1 MVVRALLIL
10 PCNKCIKRG
19 DYSLCRNWRIV
30 LRYVRP
36 FIEAGTLYLAA
47 VEGCKPGI
55 LLWGEERAY
64 THCDTY
70 PSWDRVYAR
79 DPARLERLIAG
90 VARDLKELST
100 RYDVIAHYVNVKAYK
115 LALQKAGEI
124 TGVKLVDFGP
134 PKLSPLSYSKHAK
147 ELPKRLEQLTPKPSV
162 GLSRWL

>member
-1 MVVRALLIL
+1 
-10 PCNKCIKRG
+10 
-19 DYSLCRNWRIV
+19 V
-30 LRYVRP
+30 LKYVRP
-36 FIEAGTLYLAA
+36 FIESGTLYLAA

-100 RYDVIAHYVNVKAYK
+100 QYDVIAHYVNVKAYK
-115 LALQKAGEI
+115 LALQKASEI

-134 PKLSPLSYSKHAK
+134 PKLSPLSYSKHAR
-147 ELPKRLEQLTPKPSV
+147 ELPRKLEQLIPKPSV
-162 GLSRWL
+162 GLSRWF